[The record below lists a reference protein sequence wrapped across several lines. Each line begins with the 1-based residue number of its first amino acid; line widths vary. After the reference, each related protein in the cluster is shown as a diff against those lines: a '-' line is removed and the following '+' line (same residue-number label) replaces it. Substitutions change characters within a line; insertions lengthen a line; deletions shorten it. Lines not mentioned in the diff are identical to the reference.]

1 MVLTDSDLFPPG
13 TVFMNGMKVYAH
25 DAIQAVSYASSLM
38 TASGCGLRQVFDDLC
53 RSQGGH
59 TYPVEDFSF
68 YQEGGVAGTIRGESV
83 WWAGRISWPRWACA
97 CPEIKLKTGVFLAV
111 DKELVAVFA
120 VKYMASDN
128 VDAALQAILH
138 NGIRPVFAVR
148 DFNITPALIKRKF
161 RITRKSAA
169 CTRSF
174 PTGLAPVGGGVRKQ
188 RPPRRAAV
196 PQRLD
201 ALCGSGHRRKR
212 MHGAVR
218 KKLRLGADR
227 QHLRPRFWPFT

>member
-1 MVLTDSDLFPPG
+1 
-13 TVFMNGMKVYAH
+13 
-25 DAIQAVSYASSLM
+25 M

-68 YQEGGVAGTIRGESV
+68 YQEGGIAGTIRGESV
-83 WWAGRISWPRWACA
+83 LVGRADFMAQMGVRLPR
-97 CPEIKLKTGVFLAV
+97 EIKLKTGVFLAV

-120 VKYMASDN
+120 VKYVASDN

-161 RITRKSAA
+161 RINTKKRCLYPELSDRLALSEEEYESSGRPGA
-169 CTRSF
+169 LLFRN
-174 PTGLAPVGGGVRKQ
+174 GLMPYAEVVIGG
-188 RPPRRAAV
+188 
-196 PQRLD
+196 
-201 ALCGSGHRRKR
+201 KR

-218 KKLRLGADR
+218 KNCAWALIGSICGTLLAFYLTFVSGYNVLNPAALLTF
-227 QHLRPRFWPFT
+227 QLLWSVPAAMINGWVSQY